1 MDVVGSCLFVYFF
14 HIINGLRESNQKK
27 KILMGNN
34 NFRVSPSRNFVVV
47 LFFLS
52 LIINRSWFEG
62 VHDVYI
68 NIHERKFFFRFKQF
82 CNTHTQPARIFFF
95 PPHLA
100 VCTQRA
106 L

>member
-68 NIHERKFFFRFKQF
+68 NIHERKFFFASNNFV
-82 CNTHTQPARIFFF
+82 THTHSRPGFFF
-95 PPHLA
+95 SLHI
-100 VCTQRA
+100 
-106 L
+106 